1 MQFSSVV
8 LASMA
13 VSAASALSYVTVT
26 NDGATYVETIVQADD
41 LSTPAGAYISS
52 KVITGT
58 KGDHTYTKTIWN
70 TVFTSSAEAE
80 ASATEAAESAE
91 APVASEPAETSEAA
105 ESQAA
110 ETSEAVETSEVAQST
125 QAAESAVVSSYEG
138 AAGNLGVA
146 AGVAGFAGVAA
157 LLI

>member
-1 MQFSSVV
+1 MQFSTVL

-13 VSAASALSYVTVT
+13 ASSVSALRYVTVT
-26 NDGATYVETIVQADD
+26 NDGATYVETITDPED
-41 LSTPAGAYISS
+41 LSTPAGGFITY

-58 KGDHTYTKTIWN
+58 KGTNTYTKTIWS
-70 TVFTSSAEAE
+70 TGYSSAETEAE
-80 ASATEAAESAE
+80 ATSEAKAVESSEAAETSA
-91 APVASEPAETSEAA
+91 VETSEAA
-105 ESQAA
+105 EETTAAA
-110 ETSEAVETSEVAQST
+110 ESTS
-125 QAAESAVVSSYEG
+125 AAESAVVSSYEG